1 MLDQIGPF
9 GQGNAGPRFAFSDA
23 FVSYVDVV
31 GKDHV
36 KCSFKGG
43 DGCTVKAMAFRSADK
58 PLGRLL
64 LDSRGK
70 SIKIAGTIRNN
81 TWNGRT
87 SAEIFIDDA
96 SE

>member
-1 MLDQIGPF
+1 
-9 GQGNAGPRFAFSDA
+9 
-23 FVSYVDVV
+23 
-31 GKDHV
+31 
-36 KCSFKGG
+36 
-43 DGCTVKAMAFRSADK
+43 MAFRSADK
-58 PLGRLL
+58 PLGQLL

-87 SAEIFIDDA
+87 SAEIFIHDA